1 MDYTKGRNFVLNSGG
16 VLADG
21 IGSEEGSRREYAAI
35 DLGWKLPIENGAAIS
50 VSFDL
55 YMVVKTASPALIV
68 YNTNN
73 WGPHR
78 EVITTR
84 NVLAGETHAVGDLI
98 DKRIKIEG
106 VTLGSGGSE
115 VRTPHDY
122 LEFYSTYGSNN
133 FFRISNLKLEL
144 GSEATTWR
152 PAPEDVVDINEGGGA
167 HDPRP

>member
-1 MDYTKGRNFVLNSGG
+1 MNYTKGRNFVLNSGG
-16 VLADG
+16 VLVDI
-21 IGSEEGSRREYAAI
+21 IGSEGGSRREYAAI
-35 DLGWKLPIENGAAIS
+35 DLGWELPIENGATIS

-55 YMVVKTASPALIV
+55 YMVVKTANPTLQV

-78 EVITTR
+78 EVIAGR

-122 LEFYSTYGSNN
+122 LEFYSIYGSSN

-144 GSEATTWR
+144 GSEATPWR
-152 PAPEDVVDINEGGGA
+152 PAPEDAADYEGGWIG
-167 HDPRP
+167 